1 MSLILVDG
9 LKDRPGTGGPKFPNG
24 LHLPAG
30 IGITGDGHI
39 NMAGVCTFSGN
50 VTIGGTLTYEDVTN
64 IDSVG
69 VVTARSGVN
78 VSGGEF
84 KVGTAITVGSA
95 GVSTFSGNVNLNG
108 VSSFAGGVGIADSI
122 FHSGDTNTAIRF
134 PSADTVTVETSGSE
148 RARID
153 SSGRLLLG
161 TATANSS
168 DRFTIVDPGNAFIS
182 LRSDAEADGNSQII
196 DFAVGTGDRSS
207 SNLVSSITSAIP
219 TGAAAGGTLKGHLAF
234 STNSGD
240 SLSERLRL
248 DSSGDLLL
256 GTTTSAGKLT
266 VDSGTSN
273 TCATF
278 QSSDAGA
285 GINVKDNS
293 ARSSIEQN
301 GVSLKISSDTGAEH
315 ANSDIR
321 FQVDSSTKALIDSSG
336 RLLLG
341 HTSSITTYGVQDRL
355 QVSGTDYATS
365 GIAIRRDSADAGGG
379 NIIFGKSRGSQGGVT
394 VVQSGDSL
402 GELVFCG
409 ADGTDVTSYAGT
421 INCSVDGT
429 PGSNDLPGRLT
440 FSTASDG
447 AAGVTERMRLDSAGR
462 VLINATGNTN
472 AHTQADDLVVGNTSH
487 GHDTGVTIV
496 SNTSYNGWLAFSDG
510 TSASD
515 QRKGAIV
522 YHHPS
527 DIMYFRNAGNTT
539 RLQIN
544 SVGITSVQG
553 QDDQDNFIVNCS
565 GTEFA
570 VHTDTSDGEI
580 SLRAQDQVGS
590 TNAKYMT
597 FFTQESGSAASER
610 MRISSTGE
618 WMVATTSSN
627 PDTGT
632 GSGMAYSSSK
642 FRLSRSGNPCGAFNR
657 ANTTGT
663 IIELKYNGTERGSI
677 QTDGTV
683 IAFNTG
689 SDYRLKE
696 NEVAITD
703 GITKVKQLK
712 PYRFNFKET
721 PNKLDDGFF
730 AHEVQTIVPGAVSG
744 TKDAVHSSDD
754 DENNIKAGDVDP
766 QQLDYAK
773 LTPLL
778 TAALQEEIAE
788 IETLKAK
795 VAALEAN

>member
-321 FQVDSSTKALIDSSG
+321 FQVDASTKVTIDSSG
-336 RLLLG
+336 RILQGKTSTKGSTGENVPTFCNELASANPNVFEIANNGTNANSYPALVLSRSDG
-341 HTSSITTYGVQDRL
+341 GSVNSHTAVDSGDQIGELCFIGADGSDRFNTATAIKAFASSDFTANDCPAYLSFFTNGGSASASERLRINHNGQVLIGTSDGTTIGTINTNLVVGSTTNNDEVALTLNVMEGTNGRRVKFFLDDDDGVYGVDTTASTGVAPFVFR
-355 QVSGTDYATS
+355 VSGTEKMRLNNDGDLLVARTTS
-365 GIAIRRDSADAGGG
+365 VH
-379 NIIFGKSRGSQGGVT
+379 GGV
-394 VVQSGDSL
+394 
-402 GELVFCG
+402 FC
-409 ADGTDVTSYAGT
+409 
-421 INCSVDGT
+421 VDY
-429 PGSNDLPGRLT
+429 
-440 FSTASDG
+440 
-447 AAGVTERMRLDSAGR
+447 
-462 VLINATGNTN
+462 TN
-472 AHTQADDLVVGNTSH
+472 
-487 GHDTGVTIV
+487 
-496 SNTSYNGWLAFSDG
+496 G
-510 TSASD
+510 TSA
-515 QRKGAIV
+515 
-522 YHHPS
+522 
-527 DIMYFRNAGNTT
+527 
-539 RLQIN
+539 
-544 SVGITSVQG
+544 
-553 QDDQDNFIVNCS
+553 
-565 GTEFA
+565 
-570 VHTDTSDGEI
+570 
-580 SLRAQDQVGS
+580 
-590 TNAKYMT
+590 
-597 FFTQESGSAASER
+597 
-610 MRISSTGE
+610 
-618 WMVATTSSN
+618 
-627 PDTGT
+627 
-632 GSGMAYSSSK
+632 GMAVKDTLSS
-642 FRLSRSGNPCGAFNR
+642 G
-657 ANTTGT
+657 TGT
-663 IIELKYNGTERGSI
+663 ILHCVNGSGTVVGSI
-677 QTDGTV
+677 SQDQSNVTYGGT
-683 IAFNTG
+683 

-696 NEVAITD
+696 NVVSISD
-703 GITKVKQLK
+703 GITRLKTLK
-712 PYRFNFKET
+712 PSRFNWIADSSNT
-721 PNKLDDGFF
+721 TIDGFL
-730 AHEVQTIVPGAVSG
+730 AHEASTAVPESVVGE
-744 TKDAVHSSDD
+744 KDAVATEDSG
-754 DENNIKAGDVDP
+754 IATKGDP
-766 QQLDYAK
+766 IYQQMDNAK
-773 LTPLL
+773 LVPLL
-778 TAALQEEIAE
+778 TAALQEAITK
-788 IETLKAK
+788 IETLETK
-795 VAALEAN
+795 VAALESS